1 MLARNTSAVAN
12 LVVPE
17 EANAVYLHRI
27 GARNHPIPVGG
38 SVRLHAAAAGKA
50 ILAYR
55 SEDAVDEYVTR
66 HGLDQKT
73 NRTVTDLAT
82 LRSELRSIR
91 DRNIAFDR
99 GELDENWQCVAS
111 PYRRRRRLRRRSQ
124 RLRTVRRDARETTG
138 GGHGRARLQR
148 RKDDRTRAI
157 VTRRGRTRHGS
168 F

>member
-1 MLARNTSAVAN
+1 
-12 LVVPE
+12 
-17 EANAVYLHRI
+17 
-27 GARNHPIPVGG
+27 VGG

-73 NRTVTDLAT
+73 NRTVTDPAT

-111 PYRRRRRLRRRSQ
+111 LSIVVGGDSVGAVSVSGPSDEMQGKRLEEDTAGLVSSAAKTIE
-124 RLRTVRRDARETTG
+124 LE
-138 GGHGRARLQR
+138 LL
-148 RKDDRTRAI
+148 
-157 VTRRGRTRHGS
+157 
-168 F
+168 

>member
-38 SVRLHAAAAGKA
+38 SVRLPRAAAGSKA
-50 ILAYR
+50 IPAYQ

-82 LRSELRSIR
+82 
-91 DRNIAFDR
+91 
-99 GELDENWQCVAS
+99 
-111 PYRRRRRLRRRSQ
+111 PRL
-124 RLRTVRRDARETTG
+124 
-138 GGHGRARLQR
+138 
-148 RKDDRTRAI
+148 
-157 VTRRGRTRHGS
+157 
-168 F
+168 

>member
-73 NRTVTDLAT
+73 KSD
-82 LRSELRSIR
+82 R
-91 DRNIAFDR
+91 DRPGNAP
-99 GELDENWQCVAS
+99 L
-111 PYRRRRRLRRRSQ
+111 
-124 RLRTVRRDARETTG
+124 
-138 GGHGRARLQR
+138 
-148 RKDDRTRAI
+148 
-157 VTRRGRTRHGS
+157 
-168 F
+168 

>member
-1 MLARNTSAVAN
+1 
-12 LVVPE
+12 
-17 EANAVYLHRI
+17 
-27 GARNHPIPVGG
+27 VGG

-73 NRTVTDLAT
+73 NRTVTDPAT

-111 PYRRRRRLRRRSQ
+111 PIVVGGDSVGAVSVSGPSDEMQGKRL
-124 RLRTVRRDARETTG
+124 EE
-138 GGHGRARLQR
+138 GHGRARLQR

>member
-111 PYRRRRRLRRRSQ
+111 PI
-124 RLRTVRRDARETTG
+124 VVG
-138 GGHGRARLQR
+138 G
-148 RKDDRTRAI
+148 DP
-157 VTRRGRTRHGS
+157 
-168 F
+168 